1 MRRFSDRAGNSWVA
15 LEAERPEGLPD
26 RRKGS
31 APTVQVAFQCDDGT
45 QVAMD
50 LPAES
55 LHNLSDQEL
64 LFLLSKGIKQS

>member
-1 MRRFSDRAGNSWVA
+1 MRRFSDRAGQGWVA
-15 LEAERPEGLPD
+15 IEAERPEGLPD

-50 LPAES
+50 LPADS

-64 LFLLSKGIKQS
+64 LFLLSKGIKGQ